1 MEAFLVELFY
11 DLGLL
16 FFAAGLAVANECIL
30 H

>member
-1 MEAFLVELFY
+1 MEAFLAKLFY

-16 FFAAGLAVANECIL
+16 FFAAGLAVVTECML